1 MNGTPKSYTQQII
14 PVGTAVIPPH
24 YPGHSAS
31 ISRNHIWVNA
41 RDLASTRSRKN
52 DKDWKWDG
60 KRRRFVYLRYKDH
73 FKGDRSGMS
82 PMVAVMLMFAITL
95 VLSSILSTWSLSPE
109 IYFHVEESVTTDV
122 TVEIPDGEVTKTIP
136 GVQMGSNASW
146 KDVRIDTDGTVTFD
160 GKQYSFLYY
169 EGRWSYQ
176 WSNQGWLVEKEDG
189 RLYLNGEPTS
199 QSNILDFL
207 REEMRESGLC
217 ENEIEFLI
225 QRIMDLDMLDM
236 EKPFMSIH
244 YIPIQDVNRAIR
256 LTTSFNFTQMRR
268 HFAFYEHD
276 QPVEMVEPV
285 YEEIGDTGYV
295 IHETAVNK
303 F

>member
-1 MNGTPKSYTQQII
+1 
-14 PVGTAVIPPH
+14 
-24 YPGHSAS
+24 
-31 ISRNHIWVNA
+31 
-41 RDLASTRSRKN
+41 
-52 DKDWKWDG
+52 
-60 KRRRFVYLRYKDH
+60 
-73 FKGDRSGMS
+73 
-82 PMVAVMLMFAITL
+82 MVAVMLMFAITL